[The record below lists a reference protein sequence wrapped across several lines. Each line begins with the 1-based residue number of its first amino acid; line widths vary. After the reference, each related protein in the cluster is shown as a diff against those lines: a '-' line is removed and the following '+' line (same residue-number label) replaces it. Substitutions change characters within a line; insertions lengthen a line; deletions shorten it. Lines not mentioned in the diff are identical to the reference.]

1 MGVRRAPLLFAV
13 ALAAVTVAG
22 PAAADGV
29 PVPRPVPRVTVRPPA
44 PPAPPK
50 NVTVGPTVTVPR
62 VRTRRSPRPKVS
74 ISVPPR
80 KRWAPPAVVLPHV
93 TVYRDGVCTAEV
105 HVGECPRRRAGRVR
119 PSAPWAAPVPVPTP
133 TPTKTTP
140 KPKAAVPLTRYQRA
154 AAGPSRRKSPLN
166 TVLVMTVVVSAITS
180 TTAVAFRSRR

>member
-1 MGVRRAPLLFAV
+1 MGVRRAPLLFAI

-29 PVPRPVPRVTVRPPA
+29 PWPRPVPRVTVRPPA

-93 TVYRDGVCTAEV
+93 TVYRDGVCTADV
-105 HVGECPRRRAGRVR
+105 QVGECPRRRAGRVR

-133 TPTKTTP
+133 TPTKTP
-140 KPKAAVPLTRYQRA
+140 KPKAAVPLTRFQRA
-154 AAGPSRRKSPLN
+154 SAGPSRRKSPLN

>member
-29 PVPRPVPRVTVRPPA
+29 PWPRPVPQVTVR

-50 NVTVGPTVTVPR
+50 NVTVGPTVKVPR
-62 VRTRRSPRPKVS
+62 VRTRRSPGPKVS

-93 TVYRDGVCTAEV
+93 TVYRDGVCTADV
-105 HVGECPRRRAGRVR
+105 QVGECPRKRAGRVR
-119 PSAPWAAPVPVPTP
+119 PSAPWTAPMPVPVPTP
-133 TPTKTTP
+133 TPKKTP
-140 KPKAAVPLTRYQRA
+140 KPKAIVPLTRYQRA

>member
-29 PVPRPVPRVTVRPPA
+29 PWPRPVPQVTVR

-62 VRTRRSPRPKVS
+62 VRTRRWPRPKVS

-80 KRWAPPAVVLPHV
+80 KRWAPPAVVLPDV

-105 HVGECPRRRAGRVR
+105 QVGECPRRRAGRVR
-119 PSAPWAAPVPVPTP
+119 PSAPWVAPVPVPTP
-133 TPTKTTP
+133 TPKKTP
-140 KPKAAVPLTRYQRA
+140 KPKATVPLTRYQHA
-154 AAGPSRRKSPLN
+154 EAGPSRRKSPLN